1 MGNCS
6 GFFANCT
13 GENDPSNTKN
23 AVRRIDAD
31 KMEAALRA
39 NEADRNVGQAI
50 VGIGNDQMKNTVDGN
65 HYNQNVFGQNS
76 ATPQMKA
83 SEYTKDVRE
92 QRPAMQLD
100 SGAVYEGEWLN
111 GVRDG

>member
-39 NEADRNVGQAI
+39 NEADRNVGQAL
-50 VGIGNDQMKNTVDGN
+50 VGIGDD
-65 HYNQNVFGQNS
+65 
-76 ATPQMKA
+76 
-83 SEYTKDVRE
+83 
-92 QRPAMQLD
+92 
-100 SGAVYEGEWLN
+100 
-111 GVRDG
+111 